1 MRVISFGLTKQ
12 FAEKLSEPNA
22 NFNVSNGINIKDI
35 QQIKVDFIKDEEAL
49 NFSFE
54 FRISY
59 DKDIAKISF
68 NGNILVALDKKS
80 AADILK
86 RWNDKK
92 IPDLVRVPLFNFIM
106 ARCTVKAM
114 QFEEDF
120 NLPKHIQIPQF
131 RGQVDEAV
139 VSSNQPSASQT
150 PNSNKQNNNQNSNK
164 QNNGQSQNKQSSN
177 QNPNKHNNNPNK
189 QQKK

>member
-22 NFNVSNGINIKDI
+22 NFSVNNGINIKDI
-35 QQIKVDFIKDEEAL
+35 QKVKVDFIKDEEAL

-59 DKDIAKISF
+59 EKDIAKITF
-68 NGNILVALDKKS
+68 NGNILVALDKKTAS
-80 AADILK
+80 DIIK
-86 RWNDKK
+86 RWEDKK
-92 IPDLVRVPLFNFIM
+92 IPDGVRVPLFNFIM

-114 QFEEDF
+114 QFEDDF

-131 RGQVDEAV
+131 RGLVDEEATEKTSDKV
-139 VSSNQPSASQT
+139 
-150 PNSNKQNNNQNSNK
+150 SNK
-164 QNNGQSQNKQSSN
+164 
-177 QNPNKHNNNPNK
+177 
-189 QQKK
+189 KK

>member
-12 FAEKLSEPNA
+12 FAEKLSEPTE
-22 NFNVSNGINIKDI
+22 NFNVNNGINIKDI
-35 QQIKVDFIKDEEAL
+35 QKVKVDFLKDEEAL

-80 AADILK
+80 GADIIK
-86 RWNDKK
+86 KWEDKK
-92 IPDLVRVPLFNFIM
+92 IPDLVRIPLFNFIM
-106 ARCTVKAM
+106 ARCTVKAL
-114 QFEEDF
+114 QFEDDF

-131 RGQVDEAV
+131 RGQVEEA
-139 VSSNQPSASQT
+139 
-150 PNSNKQNNNQNSNK
+150 
-164 QNNGQSQNKQSSN
+164 QSSDS
-177 QNPNKHNNNPNK
+177 KS
-189 QQKK
+189 QKKK

>member
-12 FAEKLSEPNA
+12 FAEKLSEPDA
-22 NFNVSNGINIKDI
+22 NFTVNNGINIKDI
-35 QQIKVDFIKDEEAL
+35 QKVKVDFIKDEESL

-59 DKDIAKISF
+59 DKDIAKIVF

-80 AADILK
+80 ASDIIK
-86 RWNDKK
+86 SWSDKK

-114 QFEEDF
+114 QFEDDF

-131 RGQVDEAV
+131 RGQIDEAPISDNK
-139 VSSNQPSASQT
+139 SSN
-150 PNSNKQNNNQNSNK
+150 
-164 QNNGQSQNKQSSN
+164 
-177 QNPNKHNNNPNK
+177 
-189 QQKK
+189 KKK